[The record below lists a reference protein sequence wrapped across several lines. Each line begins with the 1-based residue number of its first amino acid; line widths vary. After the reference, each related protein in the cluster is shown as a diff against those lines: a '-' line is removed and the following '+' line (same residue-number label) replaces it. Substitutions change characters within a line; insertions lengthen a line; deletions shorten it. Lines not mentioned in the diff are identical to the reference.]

1 MYCLKLCIQFT
12 WTVSST
18 LTCIYTFTSECC
30 REWKVYVL
38 ILKGYGCWMFSGDY
52 GPDMTKTKLK
62 DFHRRRL
69 LVLADAGAD
78 LLAFETIPCKLEA
91 QVFY

>member
-1 MYCLKLCIQFT
+1 
-12 WTVSST
+12 
-18 LTCIYTFTSECC
+18 
-30 REWKVYVL
+30 
-38 ILKGYGCWMFSGDY
+38 MFSGDY